1 MNKFFKSS
9 LLFLI
14 AAMAPSILALQPA
27 ELCAQTQNVP
37 SPRRAPDDFQKD
49 QINAWTV
56 RLAGGLLLRVRPSAS
71 RSVGKPDGS
80 FPARG

>member
-1 MNKFFKSS
+1 MNKFFRSS

-14 AAMAPSILALQPA
+14 AAMAPSILAVQPA
-27 ELCAQTQNVP
+27 KLCAQTQSVP

-49 QINAWTV
+49 QMNAWSV
-56 RLAGGLLLRVRPSAS
+56 GLAGSLLLRVRPSAS